1 MKPYDVIVVGMGPGG
16 SAASYKLASKG
27 LDVLAIDKDSFPRY
41 KPCGGCIS
49 TKVNSIQD
57 LNFDSVIEGTIYG
70 ATFTYRS
77 ARHMDII
84 SDSCLGYNVMRDRFD
99 ALMMERARSSGVNV
113 LEGKRVK
120 GVKESDGLI
129 TVMTDSGERY
139 SSRYLVGADGAGG
152 VIGRE
157 YFGFTPKA
165 CAVTITAEVP
175 LERGRR
181 DDLDGRLFID
191 FGGVPYGYSWIFP
204 KEEFL
209 SIGLATEAERVKVRG
224 YLDELISSHDVL
236 RGIKVD
242 KTVGWTMPLYYSSS
256 KDVVKG
262 RAVVIGDAGHLV
274 DPFLGEGIY
283 FSIRT
288 AEIAADIIV
297 EEADKDG
304 ADLGAYQDVIK
315 KELYPEF
322 DAALKLS
329 RLAYNHPRIWY
340 KTLEG
345 DPKIMEQY
353 YNVIRGEETY
363 PAFYGWLIDRLKAKP
378 WKLAKGWLESRFF
391 QA

>member
-1 MKPYDVIVVGMGPGG
+1 
-16 SAASYKLASKG
+16 
-27 LDVLAIDKDSFPRY
+27 F
-41 KPCGGCIS
+41 
-49 TKVNSIQD
+49 
-57 LNFDSVIEGTIYG
+57 IE
-70 ATFTYRS
+70 
-77 ARHMDII
+77 
-84 SDSCLGYNVMRDRFD
+84 
-99 ALMMERARSSGVNV
+99 
-113 LEGKRVK
+113 
-120 GVKESDGLI
+120 
-129 TVMTDSGERY
+129 
-139 SSRYLVGADGAGG
+139 
-152 VIGRE
+152 
-157 YFGFTPKA
+157 
-165 CAVTITAEVP
+165 
-175 LERGRR
+175 
-181 DDLDGRLFID
+181 
-191 FGGVPYGYSWIFP
+191 FGGVPYGYRWIFP

-209 SIGLATEAERVKVRG
+209 SIGLATKAERVKVRE
-224 YLDELISSHDVL
+224 YLDEFISSHDVL

-262 RAVVIGDAGHLV
+262 RAVVIGDAGHLI

-297 EEADKDG
+297 EEADKDS

-322 DAALKLS
+322 DAALKVS
-329 RLAYNHPRIWY
+329 RLAYNHPRMWY

-345 DPKIMEQY
+345 DPKIMKQY

-363 PAFYGWLIDRLKAKP
+363 LAFYGWLIDRLKAKP